1 MLYVKMPKERVGVL
15 IGEDGKV
22 KRQIEKACV
31 VTLKVDSESGDV
43 TVIPKEEGLK
53 DGLVGLNARDIVK
66 AIARGFSPDR
76 AMRLVAEDMY
86 FDVIDIRDF
95 TGKDQKHV
103 SRVRARLIGTNGKTR
118 NTIEE
123 YSGAELSIYGNTV
136 AIIGDILSL
145 DAAKRAVEMLL
156 EGSEHSAVYKFLE
169 NKRRYLKFRE
179 MAME

>member
-22 KRQIEKACV
+22 KRQIEKYCKV
-31 VTLKVDSESGDV
+31 KLEVDSESGDV
-43 TVIPKEEGLK
+43 TVIPTEAGSKE
-53 DGLVGLNARDIVK
+53 GLVGMNARDIVK
-66 AIARGFSPDR
+66 AIARGFSPER
-76 AMRLVAEDMY
+76 AMRLVGEDMY
-86 FDVIDIRDF
+86 LEVVDIRDF
-95 TGKDQKHV
+95 TGKDRKHV
-103 SRVRARLIGTNGKTR
+103 ARVRARLIGTDGKTR

-123 YSGAELSIYGNTV
+123 FSGAELSIYGNTV
-136 AIIGDILSL
+136 AIIGDILSM